1 MNIKLKG
8 MIPKGITLIELIVV
22 MSIIAVSITLATPS
36 MTAFTVK
43 NRITAQVNTLAL
55 AIRMARESAITK
67 NNVVTLCRSDNK
79 LQCGGKWHDGMILFV
94 DQNSDHQFNGS
105 DVLITAF
112 SRFPDGDILFWRS
125 FQNRQYLQM
134 SPRGTTRYQNGTF
147 TYCPKE
153 GLEYARGIIINAA
166 GRVKF
171 TKDNDG
177 DGIDEGADRRP
188 LRC

>member
-1 MNIKLKG
+1 MNMKLMGK
-8 MIPKGITLIELIVV
+8 IPKGVTLLELIIV
-22 MSIIAVSITLATPS
+22 MSIIAISITLATPS
-36 MTAFTVK
+36 MKAFTVK
-43 NRITAQVNTLAL
+43 NRITAQVNTLAH
-55 AIRMARESAITK
+55 AIRMARESAIMK

-94 DQNSDHQFNGS
+94 DQNKDHQFNGS
-105 DVLITAF
+105 DTLITEF
-112 SRFPDGDILFWRS
+112 GQFPEGDIIFWRS

-134 SPRGTTRYQNGTF
+134 SQRGTTRYQNGTF

-166 GRVKF
+166 GRVRF
-171 TKDNDG
+171 SKDKDG

>member
-1 MNIKLKG
+1 MNIK
-8 MIPKGITLIELIVV
+8 PKGIIAKGVTLLELLIV
-22 MSIIAVSITLATPS
+22 MSIIAISITLATPS
-36 MTAFTVK
+36 MKAFTVK

-55 AIRMARESAITK
+55 AIRMARDSAIMK

-79 LQCGGKWHDGMILFV
+79 IQCSGKWHDGMILFV
-94 DQNSDHQFNGS
+94 DQNKDHRFNGT
-105 DVLITAF
+105 DTLITEF
-112 SRFPDGDILFWRS
+112 SPFPEGDTIFWRS

-166 GRVKF
+166 GRVRF

-177 DGIDEGADRRP
+177 DGIDEGADKRP

>member
-1 MNIKLKG
+1 MNIKFKG
-8 MIPKGITLIELIVV
+8 KKPKGVTLLELIIV
-22 MSIIAVSITLATPS
+22 MAIIAVSITLAIPS
-36 MTAFTVK
+36 MKAFTVK

-55 AIRMARESAITK
+55 AIRMARESAIMK
-67 NNVVTLCRSDNK
+67 NYIVTLCRSADQ
-79 LQCGGKWHDGMILFV
+79 LQCGGNWHDGMILFA
-94 DQNSDHQFNGS
+94 DKNRDHLFNGS
-105 DVLITAF
+105 DTLIAGF
-112 SRFPDGDILFWRS
+112 ENFPAGDVIFWRS

-166 GRVKF
+166 GRVRF
-171 TKDNDG
+171 SKDKDG